1 MEKQNI
7 LLVDDRPENLIAL
20 EAILE
25 GPARTLVSVNSGNA
39 ALHALLKDDFA
50 LVLLDVQMPEM
61 DGFEVAELMRQS
73 QSAKTVPI
81 IFVTAI
87 NKEQKYVFKGYEKGA
102 VDYLFKPLDPYIIT
116 SKVNFFLELDKKS
129 KLLERRLEEVRKL
142 KDDNELILK
151 SVGEGVVGLDRQ
163 GRVTFV
169 NPAATRMLAQDS
181 EKLILSSISDWFST
195 DELGVE
201 PFDWLS
207 SRAYEQCLLGDS
219 FHQDDCVF
227 AQRGEEYFPVEYIA
241 TPIIQ
246 KDDEYSGAVVAFQDI
261 TLRKRTER
269 QLIHSAQ
276 YDALTG
282 LVNRSLF
289 EKILQRAIAR
299 AKRAEHC
306 VSLMFLDLDRFKQV
320 NDSLGHN
327 VGDLLLQEVAKR
339 LQSCTREVDT
349 VSRLGGDEFTI
360 IIEGVNYPDSAAV
373 VAKKVL
379 SQLSSKFLLTEGACE
394 YEVIVGASIGIVN
407 YPDSGEDVTSLLK
420 CADIAMYHA
429 KSEGRNNYQFFTA
442 DMQKRISRNIDMENR
457 LRTALENNEF
467 TLVYQPQVDIDN
479 GNIVGVEALLRWQI
493 EGGESIPPDQFIPL
507 AEETGLIVPIG
518 EWITYEA
525 CRQISI
531 WNEARYT
538 ENPLTISVNLSVRQ
552 LCDRKLIKVI
562 RNIIRETGIKPQWLV
577 LEITESMVMDS
588 PEEKIRILD
597 ELQNLGISIA
607 IDDFG
612 TGYSSLSYVRKL
624 PIDILK
630 VDREF
635 IKDINLDRNGEA
647 IIRAILALS
656 KSLGLKVVAEGVEEA
671 SQVAFLKDIGCDFV
685 QGFFYSKPLSV
696 IDLEHRF
703 RSDWDVSKAS
713 NEAEGEARLYQVVP

>member
-467 TLVYQPQVDIDN
+467 TLVYQPQVDIDS
-479 GNIVGVEALLRWQI
+479 GEIVGVEALLRWQI

-538 ENPLTISVNLSVRQ
+538 KNPLTISVNLSVRQ

-696 IDLEHRF
+696 IDLERRF
-703 RSDWDVSKAS
+703 RSDWGVSKAS

>member
-151 SVGEGVVGLDRQ
+151 SVGEGVVGLDRK

-442 DMQKRISRNIDMENR
+442 DMQKRISRNVDMENR

-467 TLVYQPQVDIDN
+467 TLVYQPQVDIDS
-479 GNIVGVEALLRWQI
+479 GEIVGVEALLRWQI

-538 ENPLTISVNLSVRQ
+538 KNPLTISVNLSVRQ

-588 PEEKIRILD
+588 PEEKIRILE

-696 IDLEHRF
+696 IDLERRF
-703 RSDWDVSKAS
+703 RSGWGVSKAS

>member
-379 SQLSSKFLLTEGACE
+379 GQLSSKFLLTEGACE

-467 TLVYQPQVDIDN
+467 TLVYQPQVDIDS
-479 GNIVGVEALLRWQI
+479 GEIVGVEALLRWQI

-696 IDLEHRF
+696 IDLERRF
-703 RSDWDVSKAS
+703 RSDWGVSKAS

>member
-116 SKVNFFLELDKKS
+116 SKVNFFLELDKKN

-219 FHQDDCVF
+219 FHQDDGVF

-320 NDSLGHN
+320 NDGLGHN

-379 SQLSSKFLLTEGACE
+379 SQLSSKFILTEGSCE

-467 TLVYQPQVDIDN
+467 TLVYQPQVDIDS
-479 GNIVGVEALLRWQI
+479 GEIVGVEALLRWQI

-531 WNEARYT
+531 WNEAGYSKH
-538 ENPLTISVNLSVRQ
+538 PLTISVNLSVRQ
-552 LCDRKLIKVI
+552 LCDRKLIKMI
-562 RNIIRETGIKPQWLV
+562 RNVLSETGIKPQWLV

-588 PEEKIRILD
+588 PEEKIRILE
-597 ELQNLGISIA
+597 ELQSFGISIA

-671 SQVAFLKDIGCDFV
+671 SQVEFLKEIGCDFV
-685 QGFFYSKPLSV
+685 QGFFFSKPLSV
-696 IDLEHRF
+696 IDLERRF
-703 RSDWDVSKAS
+703 KSDWEDCKVS
-713 NEAEGEARLYQVVP
+713 NEIEDEAPLYQVVP

>member
-1 MEKQNI
+1 M
-7 LLVDDRPENLIAL
+7 
-20 EAILE
+20 
-25 GPARTLVSVNSGNA
+25 
-39 ALHALLKDDFA
+39 
-50 LVLLDVQMPEM
+50 
-61 DGFEVAELMRQS
+61 
-73 QSAKTVPI
+73 
-81 IFVTAI
+81 
-87 NKEQKYVFKGYEKGA
+87 
-102 VDYLFKPLDPYIIT
+102 
-116 SKVNFFLELDKKS
+116 
-129 KLLERRLEEVRKL
+129 ERRLEEVRKL

-219 FHQDDCVF
+219 FHQDDGVF

-320 NDSLGHN
+320 NDGLGHN

-379 SQLSSKFLLTEGACE
+379 SQLSSKFILTEGSCE

-420 CADIAMYHA
+420 CADI
-429 KSEGRNNYQFFTA
+429 
-442 DMQKRISRNIDMENR
+442 
-457 LRTALENNEF
+457 
-467 TLVYQPQVDIDN
+467 
-479 GNIVGVEALLRWQI
+479 
-493 EGGESIPPDQFIPL
+493 
-507 AEETGLIVPIG
+507 
-518 EWITYEA
+518 
-525 CRQISI
+525 
-531 WNEARYT
+531 
-538 ENPLTISVNLSVRQ
+538 
-552 LCDRKLIKVI
+552 
-562 RNIIRETGIKPQWLV
+562 
-577 LEITESMVMDS
+577 
-588 PEEKIRILD
+588 
-597 ELQNLGISIA
+597 
-607 IDDFG
+607 
-612 TGYSSLSYVRKL
+612 
-624 PIDILK
+624 
-630 VDREF
+630 
-635 IKDINLDRNGEA
+635 
-647 IIRAILALS
+647 
-656 KSLGLKVVAEGVEEA
+656 
-671 SQVAFLKDIGCDFV
+671 
-685 QGFFYSKPLSV
+685 
-696 IDLEHRF
+696 
-703 RSDWDVSKAS
+703 
-713 NEAEGEARLYQVVP
+713 

>member
-227 AQRGEEYFPVEYIA
+227 AQRDEEYFPVEYIA

-538 ENPLTISVNLSVRQ
+538 KNPLTISVNLSVRQ

-696 IDLEHRF
+696 IDLERRF
-703 RSDWDVSKAS
+703 RSDWGVSKAS